1 MSWFHLPSCSEG
13 RRAFGKKCLKRLGLA
28 LLVVCLLI
36 LLALEIISR
45 GAAQIFN
52 YAMAN
57 QDMLRG
63 TITVERLISDITGHV
78 YFTGLEWKDR
88 EGNPILEIP
97 SGDFRVNVWDVL
109 TRDFK
114 STTIREL
121 TVNQPSVSVHLSDN
135 MKVDFVRPSPDMD
148 QLKKEP
154 EDWREKVNLATLDAR
169 ERRAVGQWRREHHQQ
184 KVQRDWHNFN
194 AAGKHL
200 KLRLNVHDGGV
211 EVFYRERHYVMSHVQ
226 MAVDLD
232 TAKQMSLDMSIGG
245 FGGTMIGDA
254 IALNGTVDF
263 TTDPEPVCNTAL
275 VLYQIDPSSLGFG
288 MNIHDKMTLST
299 YFTGPV
305 SHPIG
310 TGKVE
315 MDELHI
321 PGLDFANVE
330 GKVYYEN
337 SLLQFTDVTADV
349 YKGKLTA
356 RGDYDLDTRF
366 YNLYG
371 HGEAMQTEAAL
382 PKSGLHTRV
391 DLDLEIHSEGSAKS
405 TVSSGSF
412 VSGPG
417 RYRLLPFDSLSG
429 KVTDAGGDLHFY
441 DAVINLPG
449 FTVSTDAFHIQHGKL
464 SLNPIKLT
472 DKEGKPLY
480 TFVPDK

>member
-1 MSWFHLPSCSEG
+1 MSWFHLPSCSER

-28 LLVVCLLI
+28 LLVICLIILI
-36 LLALEIISR
+36 ALEILSR

-121 TVNQPSVSVHLSDN
+121 TVNQPSVSVHLSDD

-263 TTDPEPVCNTAL
+263 TEAPEPACNMAL
-275 VLYQIDPSSLGFG
+275 VLYQVDPSSLGFG
-288 MNIHDKMTLST
+288 VWSHVTPLGMDILDFFDFLSNTLLM
-299 YFTGPV
+299 PIV
-305 SHPIG
+305 SFLICFIVAYILKPNFIIEEAKAEGATFRTEKFYRFMIRVVAPIG
-310 TGKVE
+310 IVA
-315 MDELHI
+315 I
-321 PGLDFANVE
+321 W
-330 GKVYYEN
+330 
-337 SLLQFTDVTADV
+337 
-349 YKGKLTA
+349 
-356 RGDYDLDTRF
+356 
-366 YNLYG
+366 
-371 HGEAMQTEAAL
+371 
-382 PKSGLHTRV
+382 
-391 DLDLEIHSEGSAKS
+391 
-405 TVSSGSF
+405 VSSMAA
-412 VSGPG
+412 
-417 RYRLLPFDSLSG
+417 SLG
-429 KVTDAGGDLHFY
+429 L
-441 DAVINLPG
+441 I
-449 FTVSTDAFHIQHGKL
+449 
-464 SLNPIKLT
+464 SL
-472 DKEGKPLY
+472 
-480 TFVPDK
+480 

>member
-1 MSWFHLPSCSEG
+1 M
-13 RRAFGKKCLKRLGLA
+13 RAKKYLKQLG
-28 LLVVCLLI
+28 LI
-36 LLALEIISR
+36 LLITCAVILVTLEVISR

-52 YAMAN
+52 HAMAN

-78 YFTGLEWKDR
+78 YFTNLVWTDR

-121 TVNQPSVSVHLSDN
+121 TVDQPVVSVRLSDD

-148 QLKKEP
+148 KLKKEP
-154 EDWREKVNLATLDAR
+154 ADWREKVNLSSLDAR
-169 ERRAVGQWRREHHQQ
+169 GRREVGQWRREHRQQ
-184 KVQRDWHNFN
+184 KMQNDWRNFN
-194 AAGKHL
+194 AAGKKL

-226 MAVDLD
+226 MAVGID
-232 TAKQMSLDMSIGG
+232 TDRKMDIDMSIGG

-254 IALNGTVDF
+254 ISLNGTVDF
-263 TTDPEPVCNTAL
+263 QKDPEPECSLAL

-310 TGKVE
+310 TGNVE

-330 GKVYYEN
+330 GNVYYEN

-349 YKGKLTA
+349 YKGKLA
-356 RGDYDLDTRF
+356 AYGDYDLDTR
-366 YNLYG
+366 
-371 HGEAMQTEAAL
+371 
-382 PKSGLHTRV
+382 
-391 DLDLEIHSEGSAKS
+391 
-405 TVSSGSF
+405 
-412 VSGPG
+412 
-417 RYRLLPFDSLSG
+417 
-429 KVTDAGGDLHFY
+429 
-441 DAVINLPG
+441 
-449 FTVSTDAFHIQHGKL
+449 
-464 SLNPIKLT
+464 
-472 DKEGKPLY
+472 
-480 TFVPDK
+480 

>member
-1 MSWFHLPSCSEG
+1 M
-13 RRAFGKKCLKRLGLA
+13 RAKKYLKRLGLI
-28 LLVVCLLI
+28 LLI
-36 LLALEIISR
+36 TCAVILVTLEVISR

-52 YAMAN
+52 HAMAN

-78 YFTGLEWKDR
+78 YFTNLVWTDR

-121 TVNQPSVSVHLSDN
+121 TVDQPVVSVRLSDD

-148 QLKKEP
+148 NLKKEP
-154 EDWREKVNLATLDAR
+154 ADWREKVNLSSLDAR
-169 ERRAVGQWRREHHQQ
+169 GRREVGQWRREHRQQ
-184 KVQRDWHNFN
+184 KMQNDWRNFN
-194 AAGKHL
+194 AAGKKL

-211 EVFYRERHYVMSHVQ
+211 EVFYRKRHYVMSHVQ
-226 MAVDLD
+226 MAVGID
-232 TAKQMSLDMSIGG
+232 TDRKMDIDMSIGG

-254 IALNGTVDF
+254 ISLNGTVDF
-263 TTDPEPVCNTAL
+263 QQDPEPECSLAL

-330 GKVYYEN
+330 GNVYYEN

-349 YKGKLTA
+349 YKGKLA
-356 RGDYDLDTRF
+356 AYGDY
-366 YNLYG
+366 
-371 HGEAMQTEAAL
+371 
-382 PKSGLHTRV
+382 
-391 DLDLEIHSEGSAKS
+391 DLEIHSEGSAKS

-412 VSGPG
+412 LSGPG
-417 RYRLLPFDSLSG
+417 RYHLLPFDSLSG
-429 KVTDAGGDLHFY
+429 HGCRRRPALLRRRHQAAGLHHL
-441 DAVINLPG
+441 DRRLPHPARQAAPESNPADG
-449 FTVSTDAFHIQHGKL
+449 QRRPSALHLHAGSVSCRPHHKAER
-464 SLNPIKLT
+464 S
-472 DKEGKPLY
+472 
-480 TFVPDK
+480 

>member
-1 MSWFHLPSCSEG
+1 MSWFHLPSCSEE

-148 QLKKEP
+148 RLKKES

-169 ERRAVGQWRREHHQQ
+169 ERRAVGQWRREHHRQ

-356 RGDYDLDTRF
+356 RGDYDLDTR
-366 YNLYG
+366 
-371 HGEAMQTEAAL
+371 
-382 PKSGLHTRV
+382 V

>member
-1 MSWFHLPSCSEG
+1 MSWFHLPSCSEE

-28 LLVVCLLI
+28 LLVICLIILI
-36 LLALEIISR
+36 ALEIISR

-121 TVNQPSVSVHLSDN
+121 TVNQPSVSVHLSDD

-169 ERRAVGQWRREHHQQ
+169 ERREVGQWRREHHQQ

-232 TAKQMSLDMSIGG
+232 TAKQMSLDMSIDG